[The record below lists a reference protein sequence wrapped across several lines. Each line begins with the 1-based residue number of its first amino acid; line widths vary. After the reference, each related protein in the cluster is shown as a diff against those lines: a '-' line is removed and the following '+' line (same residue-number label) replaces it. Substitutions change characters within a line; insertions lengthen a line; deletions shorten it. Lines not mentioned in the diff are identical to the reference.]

1 MIVDLIVLVINS
13 TILLYCIGNDW
24 STRIIPLNKYQKE
37 LQILEEIDHLAHI
50 NQEKEKELQ
59 EERRE
64 IDRLTHVL
72 QEREREL
79 QEERRE
85 KKQLQQALQQGQ
97 ERERQASVREQDL
110 LQQKLCTS
118 T

>member
-64 IDRLTHVL
+64 KKKL
-72 QEREREL
+72 Q
-79 QEERRE
+79 
-85 KKQLQQALQQGQ
+85 KALQQALQQGQ
-97 ERERQASVREQDL
+97 KREGQASVREQDI